1 MVSGGRSP
9 TPVKTQAECAEPFAP
24 TVSLVIGIIFACS
37 VRGAFGVR
45 KEVKTRVHA
54 QQGDERNLNNLCLCH
69 FPTVIFS
76 EAMRESMKNDGHR
89 DKEEVTAPILDSE
102 RMTFG
107 ESTN

>member
-1 MVSGGRSP
+1 MRLMVSGGRSP

-54 QQGDERNLNNLCLCH
+54 QEGDERNPENLCLFH

-76 EAMRESMKNDGHR
+76 EAMMESRKSDGHR
-89 DKEEVTAPILDSE
+89 DKVEVNPPI
-102 RMTFG
+102 
-107 ESTN
+107 